1 MQGAV
6 PWGIQHSS
14 IFSKYNV
21 FRKNDAVF
29 RLIWTISRQSAEF
42 RDQLLFLLA
51 SEPLNGGL

>member
-21 FRKNDAVF
+21 FRKNDAEIL
-29 RLIWTISRQSAEF
+29 LIWTISRQSTEF

-51 SEPLNGGL
+51 SESLNSSL

>member
-29 RLIWTISRQSAEF
+29 RLIWTISRQSTEF
-42 RDQLLFLLA
+42 RDQLFLLFA
-51 SEPLNGGL
+51 LEALNSGL